1 MFHHKIPE
9 DEWGLQDNLL
19 VYTCAFSSLLG
30 TKIFCKMSIS
40 SIHAS
45 SVVVN
50 ASP

>member
-30 TKIFCKMSIS
+30 IKIFCKMSP
-40 SIHAS
+40 IHAS